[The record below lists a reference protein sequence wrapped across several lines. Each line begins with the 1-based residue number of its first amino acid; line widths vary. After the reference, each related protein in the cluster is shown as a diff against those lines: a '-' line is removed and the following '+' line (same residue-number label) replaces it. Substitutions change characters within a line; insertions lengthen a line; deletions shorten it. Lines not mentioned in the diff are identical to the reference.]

1 MQYYVLA
8 NRQPA
13 SCNQLLCIPSA
24 TSWQCQTVINA
35 QVLQNEAENGKMHA
49 QVNISANWPNKN
61 EIKTLKDFHK
71 QRLLW

>member
-1 MQYYVLA
+1 MNNAILCFGKQTTNKL
-8 NRQPA
+8 QPITLY
-13 SCNQLLCIPSA
+13 SKCNTMAMSKK
-24 TSWQCQTVINA
+24 
-35 QVLQNEAENGKMHA
+35 VLQNEAENGKMHA